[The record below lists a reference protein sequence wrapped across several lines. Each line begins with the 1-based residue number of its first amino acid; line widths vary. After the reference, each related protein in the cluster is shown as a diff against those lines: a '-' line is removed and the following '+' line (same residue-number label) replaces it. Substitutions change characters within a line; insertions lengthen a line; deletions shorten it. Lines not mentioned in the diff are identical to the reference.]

1 MIADPAEATTLDQQD
16 EAAGRA
22 YQLIAQS
29 AAIAV
34 QDATDALRNITTVAT
49 TAAGVAMAQFLASGD
64 PACLEVLGHARKM
77 VDDAIAD
84 YAAIG
89 AASASMLSAVP
100 PR

>member
-1 MIADPAEATTLDQQD
+1 MTVDPAQAAMPDQSD

-22 YQLIAQS
+22 YQLVAQS

-49 TAAGVAMAQFLASGD
+49 TAAGIAMAQFLASGD
-64 PACLEVLGHARKM
+64 PACLELLGHARKM

-84 YAAIG
+84 YARIG
-89 AASASMLSAVP
+89 AASASILSEL